1 MSSNGVGTAQG
12 AAPGPQRHRLSRAW
26 LPLGGL
32 LLALS
37 ALFLFGGDRSYFYRS
52 FHHDHNSAM
61 NLAQAANLRWPG
73 LRFDEVQRRRNGGLK
88 YMVHNRFPIGGFL
101 LIKLAILPFEGDFAA
116 QILAARAL
124 MLTLFC
130 AAAVLAYLS
139 LHRLTGHRAVA
150 LGATLLAFSSYS
162 MLYYSDMIWVE
173 TTVEVFAMLLAF
185 RGMVVYEQNRRLAP
199 LLATVC
205 VALLLGW
212 RVYAMLAPFLALG
225 LACELRRQWPSAG
238 ARGLVATTLRSRYTL
253 VGAVALAL
261 GVGILAHNLATE
273 QAVFQARSVADLPS
287 FNSFMRRVG
296 IVDRDQIM
304 GPALLWPNFLTEQ
317 LHRLGSM
324 VLPYALPGP
333 YDEFGD
339 LLWASAQRG
348 SLAWLGGVALVLT
361 AGGLALARQRRML
374 AVLALSGPCWVLP
387 MRFQTAE
394 PVHDYEAVILI
405 GLPLV
410 LFVLAFLAAVRF
422 GRRQGGRVA
431 ASLAAVAAA
440 VFALSCWQMGEARR
454 DPVAAKAERA
464 LMGEFEAI
472 AALTRGKDVLVAA
485 SANAIYRFMQPAPP
499 RLRDAHSWRV
509 TDISGRKMFS
519 FFMSGTN
526 LRYPRSLSDA
536 GAATVPPDFVLAF
549 ERVAVPALRTPNHRF
564 AFLYDSVDAMA
575 AIAEARRQDFRTIA
589 ASEPVAD
596 ARWKVYAGRWD
607 GHPEL
612 AYLRAPCA
620 DDDTAGRFFLHV
632 LPTDPRQVPPRTT
645 LPGGHLKEHV
655 SFSEHGVRFDDKC
668 LMRVRLPA
676 WSAASAYTG
685 RYARAGPLVWQAVF
699 HLDAP
704 GLRADYER
712 VRGETP
718 VAHGRFDV
726 HVAGR
731 RLVYVRAPCGP
742 AEVETAARVFL
753 HFVPRDRDDLPKARR
768 RYGFDNADF
777 ELIER
782 GDVVDGRCVASAAL
796 PDYPVSLVR
805 TGQTGAD
812 DWRVEFAPP

>member
-61 NLAQAANLRWPG
+61 NLAQTANLRWPG
-73 LRFDEVQRRRNGGLK
+73 VRFDEVQRRRNGSLRH
-88 YMVHNRFPIGGFL
+88 MVHNRFPIGGFL

-150 LGATLLAFSSYS
+150 LGATLLAFSSYY

-185 RGMVVYEQNRRLAP
+185 HGMVVYEQNRRLAP

-225 LACELRRQWPSAG
+225 LASELRRRWPSAG
-238 ARGLVATTLRSRYTL
+238 VRDLVVTALRSRYTV

-261 GVGILAHNLATE
+261 GVGILAHNLAIE
-273 QAVFQARSVADLPS
+273 RAVFQGHSVADLPS
-287 FNSFMRRVG
+287 FNSFMRRLG
-296 IVDRDQIM
+296 LVDREQIM

-374 AVLALSGPCWVLP
+374 AVLALSGPCWALP

-394 PVHDYEAVILI
+394 PVHDYEAVILV

-410 LFVLAFLAAVRF
+410 FFALVFLSAVRAGGWRGDRLAA
-422 GRRQGGRVA
+422 G
-431 ASLAAVAAA
+431 LAAVAAA
-440 VFALSCWQMGEARR
+440 VFALCCWQMGEARR
-454 DPVAAKAERA
+454 DTVAAKVERT
-464 LMGEFEAI
+464 LMREFEAI
-472 AALTRGKDVLVAA
+472 AAITRGKDVLVAA
-485 SANAIYRFMQPAPP
+485 RANAIHRFMQPAPP

-519 FFMSGTN
+519 FYMSGAV
-526 LRYPRSLSDA
+526 LRYARSLSDA

-549 ERVAVPALRTPNHRF
+549 ERVAVPSLRTPDHRF
-564 AFLYDSVDAMA
+564 AFLYDSVDALA

-645 LPGGHLKEHV
+645 LPGGHLKEHI

-676 WSAASAYTG
+676 WPVASAHTG
-685 RYARAGPLVWQAVF
+685 RYARGGPLVWQAAF

-704 GLRADYER
+704 GLHAAYAQ
-712 VRGETP
+712 VRGKSPT
-718 VAHGRFDV
+718 ARGRFDV
-726 HVAGR
+726 HLLAE
-731 RLVYVRAPCGP
+731 RLIYVRAPCRP
-742 AEVETAARVFL
+742 AEAESTPRVFL
-753 HFVPRDRDDLPKARR
+753 HFVPTDRGDLPKARR
-768 RYGFDNADF
+768 RHGFANADF
-777 ELIER
+777 EFIER
-782 GDVVDGRCVASAAL
+782 GDVVDGRCVASVPL
-796 PDYPVSLVR
+796 PDYPLALVR
-805 TGQTGAD
+805 TGQTKGD
-812 DWRVEFAPP
+812 TWRVEIAPP